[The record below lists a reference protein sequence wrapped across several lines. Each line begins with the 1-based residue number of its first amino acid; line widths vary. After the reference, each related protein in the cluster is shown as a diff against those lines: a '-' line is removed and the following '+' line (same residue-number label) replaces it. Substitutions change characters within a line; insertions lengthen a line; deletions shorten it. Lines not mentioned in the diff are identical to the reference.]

1 VAVTT
6 PDSVPAVRPVAEQLR
21 GGRFD
26 VAGIAFRLLL
36 MASLLV
42 TVAVLFVLLQDVLS
56 TAWSVITGSLGD
68 FLSNGRSSA
77 AARSGV
83 SDALKGTITIGIIT
97 AIVSF
102 PLGIGAAI
110 YLEEYAPK
118 NRFNQLININIRNL
132 AGVPSVVYGL
142 LGLSIFVKLAQNATG
157 GTSVLAAGLT
167 MAVLVLPI
175 VIITAAEAIRAVP
188 ASLSEGGYGIGMTRW
203 EVMRRLVLPYA
214 APGILTGTVLAL
226 MRALGEAAPLIV
238 VGAVTGLLNVPGSLL
253 DQLQGKFTALPIYIF
268 ATTREPGD
276 AFKANTAAAIVVLL
290 MIVLV
295 FNTAAILLRNHYEKK
310 RT

>member
-6 PDSVPAVRPVAEQLR
+6 TDSVTGTRPVAEQLR
-21 GGRFD
+21 GSRLD
-26 VAGIAFRLLL
+26 VSGIAFRLLL
-36 MASLLV
+36 MAALLV
-42 TVAVLFVLLQDVLS
+42 TVAVLVVLLEDVIS
-56 TAWSVITGSLGD
+56 TAWSVITGSFSD

-83 SDALKGTITIGIIT
+83 SDALKGTITIGLIT
-97 AIVSF
+97 AVVAF

-110 YLEEYAPK
+110 YLEEYAPR
-118 NRFNQLININIRNL
+118 NRFSRIININIRNL

-142 LGLSIFVKLAQNATG
+142 LGLSIFVKLAESATG
-157 GTSVLAAGLT
+157 GSSVLAAGFT

-188 ASLSEGGYGIGMTRW
+188 SSLSEGGFGIGMTRW
-203 EVMRRLVLPYA
+203 EVMRGLVLPYA

-238 VGAVTGLLNVPGSLL
+238 VGAVTGLLNVPGGLL

-310 RT
+310 RS

>member
-1 VAVTT
+1 MVATT
-6 PDSVPAVRPVAEQLR
+6 SDALKEATASRLR
-21 GGRFD
+21 GRSIDLTGL
-26 VAGIAFRLLL
+26 VFRVLITLAL
-36 MASLLV
+36 FV
-42 TVAVLFVLLQDVLS
+42 TVGVLFVLLQDVLA
-56 TAWSVITGSLGD
+56 TAWSVITGSFGD
-68 FLSNGRSSA
+68 FLAAGRSSS

-83 SDALKGTITIGIIT
+83 SDALKGTITIG
-97 AIVSF
+97 AIVAIFSF
-102 PLGIGAAI
+102 PVGIGAAI

-118 NRFNQLININIRNL
+118 NRFSRVVSINIRNL

-142 LGLSIFVKLAQNATG
+142 LGLTIFVKLAKSATG
-157 GTSVLAAGLT
+157 GTSVLAAGFT

-188 ASLSEGGYGIGMTRW
+188 ASLREGGFGIGMTRW
-203 EVMRRLVLPYA
+203 EVMRGLVLPYA

-238 VGAVTGLLNVPGSLL
+238 VGAVTGLLNVPGSFL

-268 ATTREPGD
+268 ATTKEPGE
-276 AFKANTAAAIVVLL
+276 AFRANTAAAIVVLL

>member
-1 VAVTT
+1 MVATIPETVTEG
-6 PDSVPAVRPVAEQLR
+6 PPVAEQLR
-21 GGRFD
+21 GKRLD
-26 VAGIAFRLLL
+26 VAGLAFRVVVML
-36 MASLLV
+36 ALLV
-42 TVAVLFVLLQDVLS
+42 TVGVLVVLLEDVIS
-56 TAWSVITGSLGD
+56 TAWSVITGSFSD

-83 SDALKGTITIGIIT
+83 SDALKGTITIG
-97 AIVSF
+97 AIVAIFSF
-102 PLGIGAAI
+102 PVGIGAAI

-118 NRFNQLININIRNL
+118 NRFSQIININIRNL

-142 LGLSIFVKLAQNATG
+142 LGLSIFVKLAESATG
-157 GTSVLAAGLT
+157 GSSVLAAGFT

-188 ASLSEGGYGIGMTRW
+188 SSLSEGGFGIGMTRW
-203 EVMRRLVLPYA
+203 EVMRGLVLPYA

-238 VGAVTGLLNVPGSLL
+238 VGAVTGLLNVPGGLL

-295 FNTAAILLRNHYEKK
+295 FNTAAILLRNHYEK
-310 RT
+310 RRS